1 MTKDQQTAM
10 ARIISDMIKANSIIE
25 EADLW
30 ETNKYYEEK
39 EYGEQ
44 ERIQQ
49 EEIGGTGLSPRF
61 KPE

>member
-39 EYGEQ
+39 EYGE
-44 ERIQQ
+44 
-49 EEIGGTGLSPRF
+49 
-61 KPE
+61 